1 MSMLSRAKALRP
13 AALALLLA
21 TCTTS
26 TPTPSAKSSPS
37 ALATAGAPDCP
48 DIQLKNDLPYW
59 ADEVYYELFVRSF
72 ADGDGDGIGDL
83 AGLTEHLDYLNDGN
97 PATKDD
103 LGVTGL
109 WLMPVAESPSYHG
122 YDVTDYTAIEHDYG
136 TAADF
141 RQFIEAAHQR
151 GIHVI
156 VDFVINHTSR
166 EHPWFEDAET
176 PGSGHDD
183 WYVWSDT
190 DPGWPP
196 AAGPNPWH
204 PHGDRFYYGAFWEG
218 MPDLNL
224 RNDAVTAELE
234 RIANVWLEDFG
245 VDGFRLDAAKH
256 LIEDGPLA
264 QVNTS
269 ETHAWLQGFRQ
280 SVHDAVARIRVPGRG
295 LVLGEVWDARATTVG
310 YVTDGSLDLTFDF
323 GIGPA
328 IENAVQLGDANTLVA
343 TQAELA
349 DRYPAGTVATF
360 LTNHDQPRVMTE
372 LRGKVDQAKQAA
384 AALLTGPGVPFIY
397 YGEELGLTGTKPDEQ
412 IRTPLPWT
420 ASGPGFGFTTGA
432 PWEALSEG
440 AETVNVA
447 TESGDETSLLS
458 SYRDLIALRA
468 AHPALARGSVTPV
481 TASAPGVSAVL
492 RSNAGETLLVVHTLL
507 GEPVAQVSFS
517 VEASPL
523 CGSPGGA
530 LAYASDAAV
539 TGTTIPP
546 TIGPNGRLEPWAPLP
561 ELPAHST
568 VVFDL
573 SP

>member
-13 AALALLLA
+13 AAFAVLLA

-26 TPTPSAKSSPS
+26 TPTPSAESSPS
-37 ALATAGAPDCP
+37 AVATAGAPDCP
-48 DIQLKNDLPYW
+48 PVQLNNDLPSW
-59 ADEVYYELFVRSF
+59 ADEVYYELFIRSF

-83 AGLTEHLDYLNDGN
+83 AGLTEHLDYLNDGD

-122 YDVTDYTAIEHDYG
+122 YDVTDYTTIERDYG

-141 RQFIEAAHQR
+141 RRFIEAAHQR

-156 VDFVINHTSR
+156 VDFVVNHTSR
-166 EHPWFEDAET
+166 NHPWFRDAEI
-176 PGSGHDD
+176 PGSAHDD

-196 AAGPNPWH
+196 AAGPKPWH
-204 PHGDRFYYGAFWEG
+204 RDGDRFYYGVFWEG

-234 RIANVWLEDFG
+234 RIADVWLEDYG

-264 QVNTS
+264 QVNTP

-280 SVHDAVARIRVPGRG
+280 SVHDSVARIGTPGRG
-295 LVLGEVWDARATTVG
+295 LVLGEVWDARATTVS
-310 YVTDGSLDLTFDF
+310 YVADGSLDLTFDF

-328 IENAVQLGDANTLVA
+328 IENAVQLGDSNTLDA

-349 DRYPAGTVATF
+349 DRYPAGSVATF

-372 LRGKVDQAKQAA
+372 LRGKVDQATQAA
-384 AALLTGPGVPFIY
+384 AALLTGPGVPFLY
-397 YGEELGLTGTKPDEQ
+397 YGEELGMTGTKPDEQ

-420 ASGPGFGFTTGA
+420 AEGPGFGFTPGA
-432 PWEALSEG
+432 PWESFADG
-440 AETVNVA
+440 AETANVA
-447 TESGDETSLLS
+447 TEAADARSLLS
-458 SYRDLIALRA
+458 TYRRLVGLRSAYPSLATGDVLRA
-468 AHPALARGSVTPV
+468 
-481 TASAPGVSAVL
+481 TASEPGVSAVL
-492 RSNAGETLLVVHTLL
+492 RTSGHESLLVVHNLRAEAVRNVTITI
-507 GEPVAQVSFS
+507 A
-517 VEASPL
+517 ASPL
-523 CGSPGGA
+523 CGTTTGD
-530 LAYASDAAV
+530 LLYASGPFDV
-539 TGTTIPP
+539 PNPP
-546 TIGPNGRLEPWAPLP
+546 SFGAGGRLDAWSLGPV
-561 ELPAHST
+561 LPAHST
-568 VVFDL
+568 LVFDL